1 MRIAVFHY
9 RVTRNNPAGHCL
21 YKMIAG
27 LCAEHEFTVFAGELD
42 NPDPARVNFVRVPI
56 LQRPMPLA
64 FVMFYVMATWKYWIH
79 RRRRSIP
86 FDITLINECIVPFG
100 NASYS
105 HFCHRRYLDR
115 HWKSSGARGLRGVNL
130 WLAHTLNALS
140 EPSSY
145 RRFTHVVVPSEGLKR
160 ELTLQYPWVAGKV
173 TSFPISVAL
182 DRMAR
187 PPAFD
192 RPGFR
197 RALGLDQENIVFV
210 FIALGHFERKGLPL
224 LFEALGRLDHR
235 ARLMVVGGNAGML
248 AQYRA
253 TAARLGIE
261 DRVIF
266 AGNQTD
272 VRPYLWASDAFV
284 LPSTYEVFPAVAL
297 EAAAA
302 LVPIITTRLNG
313 VEEFLK
319 DGENGWFV
327 ERDVDSLT
335 AALGAL
341 CAQSADD
348 RSAIAARARADVEA
362 YTTEAFVAHWAQ
374 FFAGFRATE
383 SDCAL
388 PHAQRALEGTRS

>member
-1 MRIAVFHY
+1 
-9 RVTRNNPAGHCL
+9 
-21 YKMIAG
+21 
-27 LCAEHEFTVFAGELD
+27 
-42 NPDPARVNFVRVPI
+42 
-56 LQRPMPLA
+56 
-64 FVMFYVMATWKYWIH
+64 
-79 RRRRSIP
+79 
-86 FDITLINECIVPFG
+86 
-100 NASYS
+100 
-105 HFCHRRYLDR
+105 
-115 HWKSSGARGLRGVNL
+115 
-130 WLAHTLNALS
+130 
-140 EPSSY
+140 
-145 RRFTHVVVPSEGLKR
+145 
-160 ELTLQYPWVAGKV
+160 
-173 TSFPISVAL
+173 
-182 DRMAR
+182 MAR

-197 RALGLDQENIVFV
+197 RELGLDLASIVFV

-224 LFEALGRLDHR
+224 LLEALGQLDHR
-235 ARLMVVGGNAGML
+235 ARLIVVGGNAGVL
-248 AQYRA
+248 ARYRA
-253 TAARLGIE
+253 KAARMGIE
-261 DRVIF
+261 GRVIF

-302 LVPIITTRLNG
+302 GVPIITTRLNG

-335 AALGAL
+335 AALRAL
-341 CAQSADD
+341 CPLSAEE

-383 SDCAL
+383 SDCGL
-388 PHAQRALEGTRS
+388 PHAQRALEGTPS